1 MIRAYS
7 FLLLAGFMS
16 VVLQTEL
23 PRYLFAGRIHLD
35 LIFVMVVLLG
45 LFRDP
50 VQGSLMAFLLGG
62 IEDYFGGLPVAGVFL
77 FSRTLIFILANLLCR
92 RFSALS
98 PAAQFLFA
106 LVLGVVDK
114 VLLYLLILW
123 FSSPGA
129 PTLER
134 WPFWIAEILL
144 NAGLAPF
151 LYLVMSG
158 VPGLFENGA
167 GRK

>member
-1 MIRAYS
+1 MIRAYI
-7 FLLLAGFMS
+7 FLVLAGFLA
-16 VVLQTEL
+16 VVLQTT
-23 PRYLFAGRIHLD
+23 LFKYQPFRLD

-50 VQGSLMAFLLGG
+50 IQGALMAFLLGA
-62 IEDYFGGLPVAGVFL
+62 IEDHFGGLPVAGVFL

-92 RFSALS
+92 RFSAFS

-106 LVLGVVDK
+106 LGLGAVDK

-123 FSSPGA
+123 FSAPGA
-129 PTLER
+129 ASLER
-134 WPFWIAEILL
+134 WPFWIAEILV

-151 LYLVMSG
+151 FYLVMSG
-158 VPGLFENGA
+158 VPGLFESGA

>member
-1 MIRAYS
+1 MIRAYA
-7 FLLLAGFMS
+7 FLLLAGFLA

-23 PRYLFAGRIHLD
+23 PRYLFADRIHLD

-62 IEDYFGGLPVAGVFL
+62 IEDYFSGLPVAGVFL
-77 FSRTLIFILANLLCR
+77 FSRTLIFILANLLRR
-92 RFSALS
+92 RFSVLS
-98 PAAQFLFA
+98 PLAQFLFA
-106 LVLGVVDK
+106 LVLGAADQL
-114 VLLYLLILW
+114 LLYLLILW

-129 PTLER
+129 GPFAR
-134 WPFWIAEILL
+134 WPFSLAEVLL

-151 LYLVMSG
+151 LYLVMSW
-158 VPGLFENGA
+158 VPNLFEDG
-167 GRK
+167 GTRR